1 MLQPQQPTAAEDHS
15 IWSGLR
21 TTGFRIRKVTF
32 LGVKVVS
39 DEFLTTWE
47 NQKLDLKEQD
57 MRMSFDGEHGLESE
71 VLPINAHRCPQGRRR
86 RMVILN

>member
-1 MLQPQQPTAAEDHS
+1 M
-15 IWSGLR
+15 R

-32 LGVKVVS
+32 LSGKVVL

-47 NQKLDLKEQD
+47 NQKLDLKAQD

-71 VLPINAHRCPQGRRR
+71 VLPIKAHRCPQGRRR
-86 RMVILN
+86 QMVILN